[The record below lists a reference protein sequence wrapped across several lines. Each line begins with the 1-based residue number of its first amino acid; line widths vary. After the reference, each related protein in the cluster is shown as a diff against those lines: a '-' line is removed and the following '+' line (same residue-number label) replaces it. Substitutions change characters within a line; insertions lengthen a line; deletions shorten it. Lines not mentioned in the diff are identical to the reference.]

1 MQKFTRSL
9 FAIGAVLGLMAIS
22 EPAKA
27 DTTHQPQHTELIMGE
42 CVSVEVHF
50 IERNTFGE
58 AQKVTLLSATIGCD
72 ELREVNGVF
81 SKTPHRVQAVDG
93 LTTRQFANVNKIGRR
108 SAPVDTN
115 TVANSA
121 VKRNDGRSYME
132 SFVIVNNVV
141 SQRPLSLVSGSQ
153 HAFAEYLADNR
164 NLLHLNL

>member
-9 FAIGAVLGLMAIS
+9 IAIGAVLGLIAIGS

-42 CVSVEVHF
+42 RVSVEVHF

-72 ELREVNGVF
+72 ELA
-81 SKTPHRVQAVDG
+81 Q
-93 LTTRQFANVNKIGRR
+93 ANVAKSSNRVLADQLVTRAKGESGVRIVADTGAYNDAADVASSGGNR
-108 SAPVDTN
+108 SFLESQNIAN
-115 TVANSA
+115 T
-121 VKRNDGRSYME
+121 
-132 SFVIVNNVV
+132 VV

-164 NLLHLNL
+164 DLLHLNL